1 MRLLPRSNVGPE
13 LIRQV
18 KAISPLLIGINAS
31 VLLVLLGVVL
41 VCLQTGLP
49 IGYFTRD
56 PAAITQSNPFF
67 GLSNIGVLFWC
78 ASAAICLFS
87 STLSST
93 ELEDEG
99 PLFLLCSGLLSLML
113 LLDDLFLFHEQVF
126 PQYFSIDQEATIAG
140 YGAITIVYLIRFRS
154 VIMATEYA
162 YLVLALGSFGL
173 SQMFDYLQDRVEI
186 HWHRLF
192 EEGFML
198 LGIVNW
204 TGYLARTSWR
214 QVRSYIGQTERG
226 PRGT

>member
-18 KAISPLLIGINAS
+18 KAISPVLIGINAS
-31 VLLVLLGVVL
+31 VLLVLLAVVL

-67 GLSNIGVLFWC
+67 GLLSNIGVLFWC
-78 ASAAICLFS
+78 TSAAICLFS

-93 ELEDEG
+93 ALEDEG
-99 PLFLLCSGLLSLML
+99 SLFLLCSGLLSLML

-140 YGAITIVYLIRFRS
+140 YGAITIVYLVRFRS
-154 VIMATEYA
+154 VITATEYV
-162 YLVLALGSFGL
+162 YLVLALGFFGL
-173 SQMFDYLQDRVEI
+173 SQMTDYLQDPDRVVLNCPGSSAGSSRFYR
-186 HWHRLF
+186 HRPIAPQKG
-192 EEGFML
+192 ES
-198 LGIVNW
+198 
-204 TGYLARTSWR
+204 TRYQRAAS
-214 QVRSYIGQTERG
+214 Q
-226 PRGT
+226 PA